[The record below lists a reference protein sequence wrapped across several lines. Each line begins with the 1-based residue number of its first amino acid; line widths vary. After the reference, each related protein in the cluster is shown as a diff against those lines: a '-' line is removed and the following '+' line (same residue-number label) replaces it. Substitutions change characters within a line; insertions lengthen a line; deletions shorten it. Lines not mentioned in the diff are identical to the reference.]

1 MITKTIAVDK
11 LEKLIGTDL
20 FKKAE
25 EFNITTFIDGKQNK
39 GWKGMVLERLL
50 DINLNN
56 NQSPDGLDF
65 ELKSTAYYKV
75 KGLWVPK
82 ETMAITMIKEDS
94 LIEKSF
100 YHSHCYEKLKSIIF
114 CAVTWYGQHIPKSE
128 LLKISS
134 FDFIKNSNLINE
146 IEEDYELIR
155 SICKKSG
162 FKSLSGKQGK
172 WIQPRTKGAGHGST
186 SRAFYA
192 KKDLIKEI
200 IKFRG
205 DE

>member
-1 MITKTIAVDK
+1 MITKTIAVNK
-11 LEKLIGTDL
+11 LENFIGTDL
-20 FKKAE
+20 LKKAD

-39 GWKGMVLERLL
+39 GWKGMVLEKLL
-50 DINLNN
+50 DIDANN
-56 NQSPDGLDF
+56 NQAPDGLDF

-82 ETMAITMIKEDS
+82 ETMAITMIKEES
-94 LIEKSF
+94 LINNSF
-100 YHSHCYEKLKSIIF
+100 YKSHCYEKLKSIIF

-134 FDFIKNSNLINE
+134 FDFIENSNLISE

-162 FKSLSGKQGK
+162 FTALSGKQGK

-192 KKDLIKEI
+192 KKGLIKEI
-200 IKFRG
+200 IKFG
-205 DE
+205 NDE